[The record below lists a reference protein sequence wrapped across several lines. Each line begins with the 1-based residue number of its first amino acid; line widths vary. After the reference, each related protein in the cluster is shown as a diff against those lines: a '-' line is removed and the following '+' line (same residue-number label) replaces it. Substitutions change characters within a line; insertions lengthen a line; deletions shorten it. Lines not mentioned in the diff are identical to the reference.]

1 MAELDWTLWRSFV
14 AVLRDGS
21 LSRAARR
28 LGLTQ
33 PTVGRHID
41 LLEQGLGAVLFIRS
55 NDGLTPTAL
64 ALSLRAQA
72 EAMGAAAAHLS
83 RIASGEAEA
92 AAGQVRLTASEFVGR
107 EVLPA
112 LLATFLE
119 DHPAIDVE
127 VVLTDQN
134 LDLLRNDADL
144 AIRNAAPTQTQLVA
158 RKIGTVPIRFYAHR
172 RYAERHGLPDSLE
185 ALMQHR
191 LIGWAPYAA
200 RVPALAAL
208 PLRFAFSSPND
219 AALVTALRAGI
230 GIGGCQAVV
239 AAGEPDLLPVLP
251 DFTLMDLPIWLAM
264 HEEQRV
270 LRRVRLLFDHLAEGL
285 GRYVGGAGASEG
297 R

>member
-1 MAELDWTLWRSFV
+1 MAELDWTFWRSFA

-55 NDGLTPTAL
+55 NDGLSPTAL

-112 LLATFLE
+112 MLATFLE

-127 VVLTDQN
+127 LVLSDQN
-134 LDLLRNDADL
+134 LDLLRGDADL

-158 RKIGTVPIRFYAHR
+158 RRLGAAPVRFYAHR
-172 RYAERHGLPDSLE
+172 RYAERHGLPDSFDALE
-185 ALMQHR
+185 RHR
-191 LIGWAPYAA
+191 LIGWPPYAA
-200 RVPALAAL
+200 RVPALAERS
-208 PLRFAFSSPND
+208 LRYAFSSSND
-219 AALVTALRAGI
+219 AALLAALRAGI
-230 GIGGCQAVV
+230 GIGPCQARV
-239 AAGEPDLLPVLP
+239 AAADPDLVPVLP
-251 DFTLMDLPIWLAM
+251 GVTLVEIPIWLAM
-264 HEEQRV
+264 HEEQRA
-270 LRRVRLLFDHLAEGL
+270 LRRVRLIFDHLAEGL
-285 GRYVGGAGASEG
+285 GRYVGAG
-297 R
+297 

>member
-1 MAELDWTLWRSFV
+1 MAELDWTLWRSFA
-14 AVLRDGS
+14 AVLRHGS

-41 LLEQGLGAVLFIRS
+41 LLEGGLGAVLFIRS

-92 AAGQVRLTASEFVGR
+92 EAGQVRLTASEFVGR

-112 LLATFLE
+112 MLATFLE

-127 VVLTDQN
+127 LVLSDQN
-134 LDLLRNDADL
+134 LDLLRGDADL

-158 RKIGTVPIRFYAHR
+158 RRLGAAPVRFYAHR
-172 RYAERHGLPDSLE
+172 RYAERHGLPDNVEGL
-185 ALMQHR
+185 AGHR
-191 LIGWAPYAA
+191 LVGWPPYAA
-200 RVPALAAL
+200 RVPALADL
-208 PLRFAFSSPND
+208 SLRFAFASAND
-219 AALVTALRAGI
+219 AALLAALRAGI
-230 GIGGCQAVV
+230 GIGACQARV
-239 AAGEPDLLPVLP
+239 AAADPDLVPVLP
-251 DFTLMDLPIWLAM
+251 GFTLVEIPIWLVL

-285 GRYVGGAGASEG
+285 GRYVGAAAV
-297 R
+297 